1 MEKDADKTTYLHGIY
16 LTDKLKCEN
25 IRETG
30 TLCSLMY
37 TSLFVSGSRS
47 DYYTM
52 PFDQLKSKA
61 DEIFTGL
68 INSRAALLV
77 QAALVRKG
85 IQLKNNQSS
94 MPMSKKE
101 MNMILKKA
109 DIELEFE
116 RYRRDLALGIPSRLT
131 CLYLAEDDEDLNG
144 RLNIQNMLTQLEWRP
159 HVFQVEIENNLGL
172 HKADNRWYD
181 AYFYDTKPEY
191 IVNYW
196 SSTPLNS
203 VSSWEFLLEG
213 SVRFS
218 SQDEIEMIKSQGSFK
233 FPASS

>member
-1 MEKDADKTTYLHGIY
+1 MEKEIDKATYLHGIY

-37 TSLFVSGSRS
+37 ASLFVHGSRS
-47 DYYTM
+47 DYYTI
-52 PFDQLKSKA
+52 PFDQLKNKA

-77 QAALVRKG
+77 QAALIRKG
-85 IQLKNNQSS
+85 IQLKNNQNS
-94 MPMSKKE
+94 MPMSEEE

-116 RYRRDLALGIPSRLT
+116 RYRRDLAPGIPSRLT
-131 CLYLAEDDEDLNG
+131 CLYLAEDDEDYNG

-159 HVFQVEIENNLGL
+159 FVFQVEIKDNFGL

-181 AYFYDTKPEY
+181 SYFYDPKPEY
-191 IVNYW
+191 IANYW
-196 SSTPLNS
+196 SSMPLDV
-203 VSSWEFLLEG
+203 VSTWEFLLEG
-213 SVRFS
+213 SIRFI
-218 SQDEIEMIKSQGSFK
+218 SQDEIEMIKTQGF
-233 FPASS
+233 F